1 MDAITQAHYNLGTAY
16 LHEKQYTEA
25 IAAFQKAIALDAD
38 FAEAHGQL
46 GLAYLELDRF
56 DEAGAAAKEALRLNP
71 NYQPALKLLDELKQE
86 HYDSGLAF
94 LTEEGYDGA
103 IVAFK
108 AAIEIDPGFIEAHH
122 ALGLAY
128 LGTGKL
134 DMAKQ
139 MAEAALKLDADY
151 EPAQTLLNAIKP
163 PSVPPRV
170 IANPEA
176 RLETAPTA
184 TDVSTQQTASTPEA
198 RLETAPTDAN
208 ISTQQTASTP
218 EARLETAPTDANV
231 STQQT
236 ASTPEARLE
245 TAPTATDVSTEQT
258 AEPETTE
265 QMPNGEPIVVP
276 TPMPE
281 THPLVVPVPQEG
293 QRAQPSPSEKEKHY
307 EQGIAFLNN
316 GQYELAIAA
325 FKSAKNLDSNYR
337 DAHYGLG
344 LAYFRVGALD
354 VAEAATQEAL
364 RLDAS
369 FLPALQLLDTIDA
382 QDAAA
387 RKRRFWRRVAMV
399 VGVVGVALAAFGAFH
414 FGLLDAWLK
423 PAGPPRL
430 SITKVVL
437 NEHSGDGFL
446 NAGERGKILIT
457 IQNSG
462 GVVRNVQVKLDPSHR
477 AGLRYQPVLTSQL
490 AGERTQTL
498 TIPIAAESG
507 IQGQTVEMNID
518 VIDKNGVPLA
528 SKPFSFQTQPSP
540 LPPQRVR

>member
-16 LHEKQYTEA
+16 LNEKQYTEA

-108 AAIEIDPGFIEAHH
+108 AAIDIDMGFIEAHH

-163 PSVPPRV
+163 PPVPPRV
-170 IANPEA
+170 TANPEA
-176 RLETAPTA
+176 RLETAPTDA
-184 TDVSTQQTASTPEA
+184 NASTQQTASTPEA

-208 ISTQQTASTP
+208 IST
-218 EARLETAPTDANV
+218 
-231 STQQT
+231 
-236 ASTPEARLE
+236 
-245 TAPTATDVSTEQT
+245 EQT

-265 QMPNGEPIVVP
+265 QMPSGEPIVVP

-281 THPLVVPVPQEG
+281 THPLVVPVPQEELI
-293 QRAQPSPSEKEKHY
+293 AQPSPSEKEKHY

-387 RKRRFWRRVAMV
+387 RKRRFWRRVAMI
-399 VGVVGVALAAFGAFH
+399 VGVAGVALVAFGAFQL
-414 FGLLDAWLK
+414 GLFNAWLK
-423 PAGPPRL
+423 PAGPPKL

-437 NEHSGDGFL
+437 NEPSGDGFL
-446 NAGERGKILIT
+446 GADENGRILIT

-462 GVVRNVQVKLDPSHR
+462 GDVRNVQVKLDPGSR
-477 AGLRYQPVLTSQL
+477 AGLRYQPVLTLSQL

-507 IQGQTVEMNID
+507 IQGQTVKMNID

>member
-16 LHEKQYTEA
+16 LNEKQYTEA

-163 PSVPPRV
+163 PPVPPRV

-176 RLETAPTA
+176 RLETAPTDA
-184 TDVSTQQTASTPEA
+184 NISTEQTASTPEA
-198 RLETAPTDAN
+198 RLETAPTDASV
-208 ISTQQTASTP
+208 STAQTAS
-218 EARLETAPTDANV
+218 
-231 STQQT
+231 
-236 ASTPEARLE
+236 
-245 TAPTATDVSTEQT
+245 
-258 AEPETTE
+258 PETTE
-265 QMPNGEPIVVP
+265 QMPSGEPIVVP

-281 THPLVVPVPQEG
+281 THPLVVPVPQEE

-316 GQYELAIAA
+316 SQYELAIAA

-382 QDAAA
+382 QDASA
-387 RKRRFWRRVAMV
+387 RKRRFWRRVAMI
-399 VGVVGVALAAFGAFH
+399 VGVAGVALVAFGAFQL
-414 FGLLDAWLK
+414 GLLDAWLK

-446 NAGERGKILIT
+446 DAGESGGILIT

-498 TIPIAAESG
+498 TIPIAAEG
-507 IQGQTVEMNID
+507 DIQGQTVKMNIE

>member
-16 LHEKQYTEA
+16 LNEKQYTEA

-103 IVAFK
+103 IAAFK
-108 AAIEIDPGFIEAHH
+108 AAIDIDMGFIEAHH

-163 PSVPPRV
+163 PPVPPRV
-170 IANPEA
+170 TAN
-176 RLETAPTA
+176 
-184 TDVSTQQTASTPEA
+184 PEA

-208 ISTQQTASTP
+208 ANTQQTASTP

-236 ASTPEARLE
+236 AS
-245 TAPTATDVSTEQT
+245 
-258 AEPETTE
+258 PETTE
-265 QMPNGEPIVVP
+265 QMPSGEPIVVP

-281 THPLVVPVPQEG
+281 THPLVVPVPQEELI
-293 QRAQPSPSEKEKHY
+293 AQLSPSEKEKHY

-387 RKRRFWRRVAMV
+387 RKRRFWRRVAMI
-399 VGVVGVALAAFGAFH
+399 VGVAGVALVAFGAFQL
-414 FGLLDAWLK
+414 GLFNAWLK
-423 PAGPPRL
+423 PAGPPKL

-437 NEHSGDGFL
+437 NEPSGDGFL
-446 NAGERGKILIT
+446 GADENGRILIT

-462 GVVRNVQVKLDPSHR
+462 GDVRNVQVKLDPGSR

-490 AGERTQTL
+490 VGERTQTL

-507 IQGQTVEMNID
+507 IQGQTVKMNID
-518 VIDKNGVPLA
+518 VIDKKGVPLA